1 MANNK
6 RRKRHKRTGMRK
18 LPLLIV
24 AVVAVILSVTL
35 YSQRENLLH
44 KSSVQDERIRDLE
57 MQIQKEEIRR
67 AQILDYE
74 NYVNSPQFVED
85 KAREKFG
92 LVYDDEV
99 IIREGKEKEWV
110 EPPTEPESA
119 EEGGVPVQ

>member
-6 RRKRHKRTGMRK
+6 RRKRHKRSGMRK

-74 NYVNSPQFVED
+74 NYVNSPQFVEE

-110 EPPTEPESA
+110 EPPTEAESDA
-119 EEGGVPVQ
+119 NVGTPAQ

>member
-1 MANNK
+1 MAGK
-6 RRKRHKRTGMRK
+6 RRKRHKRTGVRK

-24 AVVAVILSVTL
+24 AVVAVVLSAAL
-35 YSQRENLLH
+35 FAQRENLLH
-44 KSSVQDERIRDLE
+44 KTSIQDERIRELE

-67 AQILDYE
+67 SEILDYE

-99 IIREGKEKEWV
+99 IIREGKEKEWI
-110 EPPTEPESA
+110 EPPTESA
-119 EEGGVPVQ
+119 ASPAE

>member
-6 RRKRHKRTGMRK
+6 RRKRRKRTGMRK

-24 AVVAVILSVTL
+24 AMVAVVLSVAI
-35 YSQRENLLH
+35 YSQREDLLH
-44 KSSVQDERIRDLE
+44 KSSLQDERIRDLE
-57 MQIQKEEIRR
+57 LQIQKEEIRR
-67 AQILDYE
+67 AEILDYE

-92 LVYDDEV
+92 LVYEDEV

-110 EPPTEPESA
+110 EPPTQSA
-119 EEGGVPVQ
+119 SASGE